1 MEFARGIPEYKGD
14 ETGRSCSFL
23 GSSKDLRRSCLSD
36 VISGVKAATL
46 HFSQVWPMVPDQF
59 LRHLERAK
67 QVICV
72 ESNATGQLV
81 QLIRRETG
89 FFIEKR
95 ISRYDGLTMTPQY
108 ILRNMK
114 Q

>member
-1 MEFARGIPEYKGD
+1 
-14 ETGRSCSFL
+14 
-23 GSSKDLRRSCLSD
+23 
-36 VISGVKAATL
+36 
-46 HFSQVWPMVPDQF
+46 VWPIIPDQF
-59 LRHLERAK
+59 LHHLERAK

-72 ESNATGQLV
+72 ESNATGQLA

-89 FFIEKR
+89 FSIEKH
-95 ISRYDGLTMTPQY
+95 ISRYDGLAITPQY